1 MSARRL
7 SIDSKMTLQ
16 SLGNPGGVGGRAG
29 THPAAAPTIPV
40 APADPLAPAGLGD
53 HDVAAWA
60 AGPAAA
66 ELGVTGEP
74 TGGGGSFEQ
83 DAASVAK
90 MAGSARRRM
99 TTSHYCP
106 RGRRSSNR
114 TGDAL
119 EPARER
125 ARERHE
131 PRDPRRRLVRSR
143 P

>member
-16 SLGNPGGVGGRAG
+16 SLGNPGGGGGRAG
-29 THPAAAPTIPV
+29 THPAAAPTTPV

-83 DAASVAK
+83 GAASQIERA
-90 MAGSARRRM
+90 
-99 TTSHYCP
+99 T
-106 RGRRSSNR
+106 RSSQR
-114 TGDAL
+114 AS
-119 EPARER
+119 ER
-125 ARERHE
+125 ANVGTNRGT
-131 PRDPRRRLVRSR
+131 PDGGWSGVDRDPELFAELEVRL
-143 P
+143 